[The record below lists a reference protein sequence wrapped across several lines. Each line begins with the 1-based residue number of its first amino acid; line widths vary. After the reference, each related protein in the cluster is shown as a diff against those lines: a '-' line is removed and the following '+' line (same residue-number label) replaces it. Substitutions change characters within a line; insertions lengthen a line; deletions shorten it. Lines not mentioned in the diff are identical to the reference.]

1 MMRWLVRLIDL
12 MSSIASKFSRQ
23 KNSGEGAADE
33 VTSSVSPKNKKKSRQ
48 SKEDKE
54 QANIYPLF

>member
-1 MMRWLVRLIDL
+1 MRRWLVRLIDL
-12 MSSIASKFSRQ
+12 MSSIASRGSRQ

-33 VTSSVSPKNKKKSRQ
+33 ITSSGPPKNKKKRRQ

-54 QANIYPLF
+54 RANIYPLF